1 MYFPKTLIVVCLL
14 ASSSILSPVMAQ
26 SSESQLMEKVIF
38 YSDITANAALPS
50 TRAVANDSLLHFFNQ
65 FLSMPGSFEM
75 SLAGISWISEKVDE
89 ESTFKIYTWQLE
101 KEEGRY
107 DYFGYILKSS
117 GEHIV
122 LSDVSNEIQDSEY
135 MLLDAENWYGAL
147 YYNITSHMD
156 AEGKPYN
163 ILYGIQKVDGFTTR
177 KVAEVISFES
187 DQLVLGKEIF
197 MHSDERSKSD
207 IKSRIL
213 LNYSSDANVT
223 LNFHEGLG
231 LIFFE
236 NLIPRMGT
244 RPGQG
249 PTWVPDGSY
258 RGYKPEKGYWIYIDK
273 VYDLISETPPRPQPV
288 LDGGGKRKN
297 IFGQDRNG

>member
-1 MYFPKTLIVVCLL
+1 MYIPQTLFVCCLL
-14 ASSSILSPVMAQ
+14 TSTSILSPIMAQ
-26 SSESQLMEKVIF
+26 SSESQLLDKVIF

-50 TRAVANDSLLHFFNQ
+50 TRAVANDSLLHLFNQ
-65 FLSMPGSFEM
+65 FLSMPESFDM
-75 SLAGISWISEKVDE
+75 SLAGKSWISEKEDKK
-89 ESTFKIYTWQLE
+89 TPFKIYTWQLE
-101 KEEGRY
+101 KENGRF

-122 LSDVSNEIQDSEY
+122 LNDVSNEIQDSEY
-135 MLLDAENWYGAL
+135 MLLDADNWYGAL
-147 YYNITSHMD
+147 YYNITSHID

-177 KVAEVISFES
+177 KVAEVISFEN

-197 MHSDERSKSD
+197 MHSDEGSKSD
-207 IKSRIL
+207 VKTRIL
-213 LNYSSDANVT
+213 INYSSDANVT

-258 RGYKPEKGYWIYIDK
+258 RGYKPEKGYWIYVDK

-288 LDGGGKRKN
+288 LNGTGKRKN
-297 IFGQDRNG
+297 IFGQNRNG